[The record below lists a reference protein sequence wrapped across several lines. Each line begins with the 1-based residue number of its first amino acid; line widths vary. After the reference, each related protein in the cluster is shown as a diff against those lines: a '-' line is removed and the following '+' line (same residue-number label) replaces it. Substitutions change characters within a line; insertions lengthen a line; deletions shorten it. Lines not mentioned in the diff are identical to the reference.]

1 MTTFSIRSIKS
12 NQKSVSTFGKILEI
26 HTKEI
31 EQYIKLENAHKT
43 FFQFEKK

>member
-1 MTTFSIRSIKS
+1 MLSESI
-12 NQKSVSTFGKILEI
+12 FGTILEI

-43 FFQFEKK
+43 SFQFKKKKTTSYVRMWFE